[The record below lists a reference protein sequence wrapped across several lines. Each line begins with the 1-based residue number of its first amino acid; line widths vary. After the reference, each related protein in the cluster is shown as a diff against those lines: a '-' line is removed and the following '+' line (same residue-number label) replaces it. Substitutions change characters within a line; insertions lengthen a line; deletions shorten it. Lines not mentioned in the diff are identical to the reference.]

1 MNETLRESANTETK
15 SVLAHPRKTT
25 FDQYFRIKKKETE
38 KKNHKVRSLK
48 PSC

>member
-25 FDQYFRIKKKETE
+25 FDQYFRKKKRKPR
-38 KKNHKVRSLK
+38 KKTIR
-48 PSC
+48 